1 MFLLFDFIVLMDLT
15 LIEHEDYF
23 IPMQTKFGRYT
34 VGVGGGG
41 GGVILNHPVP
51 LSICL
56 SEDEKFPDL
65 KFETP
70 V

>member
-15 LIEHEDYF
+15 DFDCTRRLF
-23 IPMQTKFGRYT
+23 YT
-34 VGVGGGG
+34 HANKVYCVGEW

-56 SEDEKFPDL
+56 SEDEKFPDSNF
-65 KFETP
+65 KTP